1 MKKIL
6 ATCLFLGLFMFS
18 GNAQE
23 FKFGAQGQLLFD
35 GSFFG
40 VGGKGHYTFNDQFA
54 GQASFTYYFE
64 EVTVWTLD
72 LDVHYS
78 GFEIGDVESFRLTPF
93 AGLNIFNVSVD
104 TGFGSA
110 SASTTNLNLGMNGTM
125 PLGDSLEFFLEP
137 KIIIGS
143 GGTFALAAGVY
154 F

>member
-1 MKKIL
+1 MKRIL
-6 ATCLFLGLFMFS
+6 TLAICVFALSFS
-18 GNAQE
+18 ASAQ
-23 FKFGAQGQLLFD
+23 FKFGPQAALLTD

-40 VGGKGHYTFNDQFA
+40 VGGKGHYTFNEDFA

-64 EVTVWTLD
+64 EFTVWTLD

-104 TGFGSA
+104 TGLGFGVSG
-110 SASTTNLNLGMNGTM
+110 STTNLNLGMNGTM
-125 PLGDSLEFFLEP
+125 PIGESLEFFVEP

-143 GGTFALAAGVY
+143 GSGFGIAAGVY

>member
-6 ATCLFLGLFMFS
+6 ALCLFMGCFMFS
-18 GNAQE
+18 GNAQS

-78 GFEIGDVESFRLTPF
+78 GFNIGDVESFRLTPF
-93 AGLNIFNVSVD
+93 AGLNIFNVSV
-104 TGFGSA
+104 FGVSA
-110 SASTTNLNLGMNGTM
+110 NTTNLNLGINGTM
-125 PLGDSLEFFLEP
+125 PLGDSLEFFVEP
-137 KIIIGS
+137 KIILGS
-143 GGTFALAAGVY
+143 GSTLAIAAGVY